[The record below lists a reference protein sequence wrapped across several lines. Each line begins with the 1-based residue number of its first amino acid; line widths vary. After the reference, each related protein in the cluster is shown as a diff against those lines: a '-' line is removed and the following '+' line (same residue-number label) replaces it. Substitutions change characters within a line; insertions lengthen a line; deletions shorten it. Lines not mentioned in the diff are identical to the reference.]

1 MSGGGV
7 RHLAPC
13 DEREVD
19 AHGGG
24 EGDWAIQPI
33 KCQRVTGVRVFGKG
47 TARYPVELHADSRRE
62 EN

>member
-1 MSGGGV
+1 M
-7 RHLAPC
+7 
-13 DEREVD
+13 
-19 AHGGG
+19 
-24 EGDWAIQPI
+24 QPI